1 MSVPTSPPARKSAWR
16 RLLLFVVVGALVLLV
31 GVEATRILQD
41 RSTPVGNGAVAGA
54 PPLVKVSP
62 ATRGPAERTLSLP
75 GDITAFEDSPV
86 YARVN
91 GYVKNWTV
99 DIGAKV
105 KAGQLL
111 AEIETPELHQQLKQ
125 AEALVLQAKANAE
138 IAQITYRR
146 YVGLLKTNAV
156 SQQDVDNSLAV
167 FEARK
172 ADVVATEAEVG
183 RLKAMVA
190 FQKIYAPFDGVIG
203 ARNLAKAVTGALID
217 LGSHDSKGWL
227 YRVYRMDT
235 VRVYV
240 AMPQIYLPMIK
251 DGLAADVM
259 VREYPDRQFGGK
271 VVRNAAALDTTSRT
285 MLVEVEVPNPDGLLL
300 PGMYS
305 TVHFKLV
312 DPTPPIVVAD
322 SSVIVLADGPQIA
335 IVDKDDVVRIR
346 KVRLGRDSGKTID
359 IVSGVTEGDRIVLN
373 PSDLLKDGARVRV
386 QAESA
391 ARQ

>member
-1 MSVPTSPPARKSAWR
+1 
-16 RLLLFVVVGALVLLV
+16 
-31 GVEATRILQD
+31 
-41 RSTPVGNGAVAGA
+41 
-54 PPLVKVSP
+54 
-62 ATRGPAERTLSLP
+62 
-75 GDITAFEDSPV
+75 
-86 YARVN
+86 
-91 GYVKNWTV
+91 
-99 DIGAKV
+99 
-105 KAGQLL
+105 
-111 AEIETPELHQQLKQ
+111 
-125 AEALVLQAKANAE
+125 
-138 IAQITYRR
+138 
-146 YVGLLKTNAV
+146 
-156 SQQDVDNSLAV
+156 
-167 FEARK
+167 
-172 ADVVATEAEVG
+172 
-183 RLKAMVA
+183 
-190 FQKIYAPFDGVIG
+190 
-203 ARNLAKAVTGALID
+203 
-217 LGSHDSKGWL
+217 
-227 YRVYRMDT
+227 
-235 VRVYV
+235 
-240 AMPQIYLPMIK
+240 MPQIYLPMIK